1 MKRVKLVFWI
11 SMLISVLAFLPVVGY
26 SQSLKITFLNS
37 KGEIQTQLEE
47 IATLYS
53 ELKPDIALEIIPC
66 PVGQSPFEKIVSM
79 YASGNAPTISMVDA
93 GDVKKFQDRI
103 LTLTSEKWIEDAIA
117 GSLDMATLSDG
128 TVVGFPFAVEGYGLI
143 YNKKVIDE
151 AIGSFD
157 PSSVR
162 TRKDLETLFENIK
175 ASGVEPLVVSPLDW
189 SLGAHFFTI
198 SYAAQSPDPKKVD
211 EFLQNLRAAK
221 VDLSENAVVNG
232 LLDTF
237 DVMKKYNID
246 RNDPLSGTY
255 DRGVALIGTGEVG
268 LWFMGNWAWPQISE
282 FAADNLQFGF
292 LPVPISNNPDDYG
305 NSQIPVGA
313 TKFLIIDKN
322 QNSKEAQE
330 AAKDFLNWLVYDE
343 IGQDMLVNKLNIIP
357 AFKNVTLEPQD
368 PLAKSILQYV
378 REGKTMQFVLDL
390 PPDHWSMVGASM
402 QKYLADVVDREGLL
416 DEIENY
422 WKANVK

>member
-11 SMLISVLAFLPVVGY
+11 SMLISVLVFLPVAGY

-53 ELKPDIALEIIPC
+53 ELKPDVALEIIPC

-103 LTLTSEKWIEDAIA
+103 LTLTSEKWVEDAIA

-157 PSSVR
+157 PSSVQ
-162 TRKDLETLFENIK
+162 TRKDLETLFESIK

-211 EFLQNLRAAK
+211 EFLQNLRAGK

-357 AFKNVTLEPQD
+357 AFKNITLEPQD

-416 DEIENY
+416 SEIKNY
-422 WKANVK
+422 WKANVR

>member
-1 MKRVKLVFWI
+1 MKRVKLVFWV
-11 SMLISVLAFLPVVGY
+11 STLILVLAFLPVAGY

-47 IATLYS
+47 IAVLYS
-53 ELKPDIALEIIPC
+53 ELKPDVALEIIPC

-93 GDVKKFQDRI
+93 GDVKKFQDRV
-103 LTLTSEKWIEDAIA
+103 LTLTSEKWVGDAIA
-117 GSLDMATLSDG
+117 GSLDMATLGDG
-128 TVVGFPFAVEGYGLI
+128 TVLGFPFAVEGYGLI

-151 AIGSFD
+151 AVGSFD

-175 ASGVEPLVVSPLDW
+175 VSGVEPLVVSPLDW
-189 SLGAHFFTI
+189 SLGAHFFPI
-198 SYAAQSPDPKKVD
+198 SYAAQSPDLKKVD

-292 LPVPISNNPDDYG
+292 LPVPISDNPDDYG

-313 TKFLIIDKN
+313 TKFLIIDKD

-330 AAKDFLNWLVYDE
+330 AAKDFLNWLIYDE
-343 IGQDMLVNKLNIIP
+343 IGQNMLVNKLNIIP

-368 PLAKSILQYV
+368 PLAKSILQYI

>member
-313 TKFLIIDKN
+313 TKFLIIDKD

-330 AAKDFLNWLVYDE
+330 AAQDFLNWLVYDE

-357 AFKNVTLEPQD
+357 AFKNITLEPQD